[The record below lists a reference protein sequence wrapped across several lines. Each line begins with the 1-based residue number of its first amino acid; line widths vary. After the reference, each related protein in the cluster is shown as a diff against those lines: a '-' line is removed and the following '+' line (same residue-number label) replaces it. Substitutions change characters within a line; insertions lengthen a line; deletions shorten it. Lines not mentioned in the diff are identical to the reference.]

1 MASLN
6 RGWEGVVGVGGD
18 GGVNRAWVGVVG
30 VEEKLSG
37 EGVEVGRLVGDGGV
51 GKGEIRGRDGGLVG
65 EVAESG
71 V

>member
-30 VEEKLSG
+30 MEEKLSG
-37 EGVEVGRLVGDGGV
+37 EGTKERVLIKFR
-51 GKGEIRGRDGGLVG
+51 GESRWLMTAY
-65 EVAESG
+65 AELTT